1 MAPDGTR
8 LPGADAATPKADAAP
23 FGADV
28 MDTWS
33 QPALLEAPPWGP
45 LRQCGLDEVGRGA
58 LAGPLVA
65 AAVILPDDFL
75 ERMGPLA
82 PFLRDSKAT
91 PRRRREE
98 VAALVR
104 AHAVALA
111 IAVAPVEVI
120 NQRGVGWAN
129 RDVFRAL
136 IARIDADDY
145 VVDGKVK
152 PPAPADRITRVRC
165 LIKADT
171 QTPAV
176 SAASIVAKVYR
187 DHVMA
192 ELAAS
197 YPQYGWERN
206 AGYGSPDHLEA
217 LRSHGPG
224 PHHRRLFVETAL
236 SGGQHAR
243 RLAQTSRNETRRDTD
258 PDVADTGLFGA
269 DAV

>member
-1 MAPDGTR
+1 MDGRMTIDDVTAPG
-8 LPGADAATPKADAAP
+8 DASSDA
-23 FGADV
+23 
-28 MDTWS
+28 WS
-33 QPALLEAPPWGP
+33 QPALMEAP
-45 LRQCGLDEVGRGA
+45 LRQLRRQCGLDEVGRGA

-75 ERMGPLA
+75 ERLGPLA
-82 PFLRDSKAT
+82 PFLRDSKTT

-136 IARIDADDY
+136 ITGIDADEY
-145 VVDGKVK
+145 VVDGKIK
-152 PPAPADRITRVRC
+152 PPAPADRIARVRC
-165 LIKADT
+165 MVKADAHA
-171 QTPAV
+171 PAV

-192 ELAAS
+192 ELAVG
-197 YPQYGWERN
+197 YPQYGWEHN
-206 AGYGSPDHLEA
+206 AGYGSPDHMEA

-224 PHHRRLFVETAL
+224 PHHRRLFVATAL
-236 SGGQHAR
+236 GGGQRAR
-243 RLAQTSRNETRRDTD
+243 RHAQVSHRETHPHDA
-258 PDVADTGLFGA
+258 PDAADTGLFSA
-269 DAV
+269 DTV